1 VAEAW
6 PDIVAEVRS
15 RSRFLGEALA
25 GTTPGAVEGS
35 TLPLTLA
42 ESNPL
47 FAERIQAE
55 APAVEE
61 VVQRHTGQTLR
72 IRVTVAGGPEG
83 TAIPR
88 PRAITESS
96 LRADRL
102 RSFREKDPALDTAAD
117 ALDLEIVD

>member
-1 VAEAW
+1 M
-6 PDIVAEVRS
+6 
-15 RSRFLGEALA
+15 GEALA
-25 GTTPGAVEGS
+25 GTRPGAVEGS
-35 TLPLTLA
+35 TLPLVLA

-55 APAVEE
+55 AAAVED
-61 VVQRHTGQTLR
+61 VVRRHTGQTLR
-72 IRVTVAGGPEG
+72 IRVTVGEDREAAP
-83 TAIPR
+83 APR

-102 RSFREKDPALDTAAD
+102 RSFRAKDPALDTAAD